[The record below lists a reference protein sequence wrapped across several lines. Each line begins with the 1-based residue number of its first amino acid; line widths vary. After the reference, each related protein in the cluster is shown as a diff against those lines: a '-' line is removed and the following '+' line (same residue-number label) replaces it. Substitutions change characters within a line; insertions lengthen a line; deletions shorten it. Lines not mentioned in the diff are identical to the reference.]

1 MKIVALANIVIS
13 LQIQDAY
20 AYKDVRNWRMCDEP
34 KPKEEDVQKTK
45 EERQEE
51 LRRWFES
58 MSDCV

>member
-1 MKIVALANIVIS
+1 
-13 LQIQDAY
+13 
-20 AYKDVRNWRMCDEP
+20 MCDEP
-34 KPKEEDVQKTK
+34 KLKEEDKQKTKQKTK